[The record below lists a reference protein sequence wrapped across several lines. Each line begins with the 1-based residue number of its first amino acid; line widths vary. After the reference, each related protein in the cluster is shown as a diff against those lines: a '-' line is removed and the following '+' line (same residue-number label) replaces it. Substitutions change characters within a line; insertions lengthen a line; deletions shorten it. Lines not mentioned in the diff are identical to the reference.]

1 MDLKHITLDRILI
14 FVIFCSPL
22 IHVVIEWP
30 LTTTYV
36 NLFFFLSNLG
46 WHKIKMNFC
55 TKTWN
60 LIYLK
65 VNSFCFFLTRKK
77 KGVFYIVKKCVL
89 AKNVCSKFVG
99 GKNVLGLFLFKL
111 CILTLSKWVHHC
123 WWNLLYSGSM
133 HKIVIVLS

>member
-1 MDLKHITLDRILI
+1 MI
-14 FVIFCSPL
+14 FVIICSLPTNL
-22 IHVVIEWP
+22 VHVNIEWP
-30 LTTTYV
+30 LSKLV
-36 NLFFFLSNLG
+36 FFLNLG
-46 WHKIKMNFC
+46 WHKIKMAFGK
-55 TKTWN
+55 KTWN
-60 LIYLK
+60 VIYLK
-65 VNSFCFFLTRKK
+65 VNSLCFFLTRKK